1 MNDWTLRLIEEPGD
15 LEAVEA
21 LQRLVWPGDDTEVV
35 PIHMLVAAVK
45 GGGLV
50 VGAYAIPESRETKPQ
65 LVGFVFGFPGI
76 YHTPDGPRLMHCS
89 HMLGVHPD
97 YRDLGLG
104 YGLKRAQWQMVRRQG
119 VDRITWT
126 YDPLQSRNGNFNI
139 AKLGA
144 VCNLYHREYY
154 GLMRDGLNVGLPSD
168 RFEVDWWVNTRR
180 VNRRLS
186 KQPRRRLDLAHYIAG
201 GVEIIN
207 PTQVEDDGTLLPSS
221 STPSNIIGSPE
232 SSDQGDALLLVEIPS
247 DFNALRHS
255 KPSVALDWRLHTRTL
270 FEELFERGY
279 LVTDFVYL
287 PGSLPRSFYV
297 LTYGKSTL

>member
-1 MNDWTLRLIEEPGD
+1 
-15 LEAVEA
+15 
-21 LQRLVWPGDDTEVV
+21 
-35 PIHMLVAAVK
+35 
-45 GGGLV
+45 
-50 VGAYAIPESRETKPQ
+50 
-65 LVGFVFGFPGI
+65 
-76 YHTPDGPRLMHCS
+76 
-89 HMLGVHPD
+89 
-97 YRDLGLG
+97 
-104 YGLKRAQWQMVRRQG
+104 MVRRQG

-186 KQPRRRLDLAHYIAG
+186 KRPRRRLDLAHYIAG

-207 PTQVEDDGTLLPSS
+207 PTRVEDDGTLLPSS
-221 STPSNIIGSPE
+221 STPSNNIGSPE

-247 DFNALRHS
+247 DFNAMRHS

-287 PGSLPRSFYV
+287 SGSLPRSFYV

>member
-1 MNDWTLRLIEEPGD
+1 MNDWTLRLIEEPND

-35 PIHMLVAAVK
+35 PVHMLVAAVR

-50 VGAYAIPESRETKPQ
+50 VGAYGLPGGQGTKLQ

-76 YHTPDGPRLMHCS
+76 YFTPDGPRLKHCS
-89 HMLGVHPD
+89 HMMGVHPD
-97 YRDLGLG
+97 YRDHGLG
-104 YGLKRAQWQMVRRQG
+104 YALKRAQWQMVRRQG

-126 YDPLQSRNGNFNI
+126 YDPLRSRNGNLNI

-144 VCNLYHREYY
+144 VCNIYHREYY
-154 GLMRDGLNVGLPSD
+154 GVMRDGLNVGMPSD

-186 KQPRRRLDLAHYIAG
+186 KRPRRRLDLVNYFAG

-207 PTQVEDDGTLLPSS
+207 PTQLDGDGTPLPSS
-221 STPSNIIGSPE
+221 SDLSKDLGPSDGE
-232 SSDQGDALLLVEIPS
+232 DEALLLVEIPS
-247 DFNALRHS
+247 DFKSLKDA
-255 KPSVALDWRLHTRTL
+255 KPPVALEWRLHTRAI

-279 LVTDFVYL
+279 LVTDFVFQ
-287 PGSLPRSFYV
+287 PGPQPRSFYV
-297 LTYGKSTL
+297 LTYGRSTL